1 MLDTNPPFWDRWEH
15 LGYAVVLRAVQDY
28 SQARRLLERRKD
40 GSGRKR
46 YKKDGP
52 LEKYDPLDDMWYY
65 ARFFRSRYF
74 GAICPGLDGHQMFAM
89 LESGLWR
96 KVPRTAHHA
105 KKPTY
110 MVYEHHG
117 HLGRER
123 IPLKGWRRD

>member
-28 SQARRLLERRKD
+28 TVVRRKQARLPIGKD
-40 GSGRKR
+40 THYNCTDSLRHF
-46 YKKDGP
+46 
-52 LEKYDPLDDMWYY
+52 E
-65 ARFFRSRYF
+65 RFFKSKYF
-74 GAICPGLDGHQMFAM
+74 GAICPELDGYRMFEM

-110 MVYEHHG
+110 LVYERHG
-117 HLGRER
+117 QKGRER
-123 IPLKGWRRD
+123 KPMTKWGCG